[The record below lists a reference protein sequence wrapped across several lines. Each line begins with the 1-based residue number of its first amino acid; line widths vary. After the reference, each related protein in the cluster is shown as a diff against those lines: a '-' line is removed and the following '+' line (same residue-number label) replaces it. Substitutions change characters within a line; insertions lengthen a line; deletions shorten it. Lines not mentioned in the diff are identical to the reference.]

1 MRRPLV
7 ILLALALAGAASAC
21 GSASSGSSSPS
32 GSGGSSGAGACPS
45 GALPTLTPGT
55 LTIGTDNPAYSPY
68 FTGGIGHEWQG
79 QFNNDPYTGKGF
91 EAAVAYAVAKQLGYP
106 ADKVKWTAT
115 PFNNSFKPGPKNFD
129 FYLAQVSYS
138 PKRAENADLSDSYY
152 DVNQAVVGLR
162 GTPIVG
168 ARSIDDLKHFKLGAQ
183 VGTTNYDYITQQ
195 IKPDSEPQVY
205 TTENDALTALKNGQ
219 IDGLVVDF
227 PTAWYMANIQLSNG
241 FLVGQFP
248 VTGSDPE
255 HFSLVL
261 TKGSPLTAC
270 VNSALATLHS
280 DGTLQEIQTKW
291 LSDVA
296 KAPVFQ

>member
-1 MRRPLV
+1 VRRPLA
-7 ILLALALAGAASAC
+7 ILLAIVLAAAASAC
-21 GSASSGSSSPS
+21 GSASSGSSAPA
-32 GSGGSSGAGACPS
+32 GSGGSSAAAACPP
-45 GALPTLTPGT
+45 GALQTLQNGT

-68 FTGGIGHEWQG
+68 FTGGAGHEWSG

-91 EAAVAYAVAKQLGYP
+91 EDAVAYAVAKQLGYP
-106 ADKVKWTAT
+106 ADKVKWSVT

-138 PKRAENADLSDSYY
+138 DKRAENADLSDSYY
-152 DVNQAVVGLR
+152 DVNQAVVALAGK
-162 GTPIVG
+162 PIDS
-168 ARSIDDLKHFKLGAQ
+168 ATSIADLKPYKLGAQ
-183 VGTTNYDYITQQ
+183 IGTTNYDYITQQ

-205 TTENDALTALKNGQ
+205 TTENDALAALKNGQ

-227 PTAWYMANIQLSNG
+227 PTAWYMANVQLPNG
-241 FLVGQFP
+241 HLVGQFP
-248 VTGSDPE
+248 VTGNDPE

-261 TKGSPLTAC
+261 SKDSPLTAC

-296 KAPVFQ
+296 KAPVLQ